1 MSLRLLAHRL
11 VVFAVTLLGAVG
23 LVLLLL
29 WLAPGDPI
37 DLLPNG
43 EELRPILV
51 KQWDLDR
58 PLPVRFVS
66 YIGHALHGNL
76 GTSLAYRPGMAVT
89 HVIAE
94 PAVRSLLW
102 LLVALVLT
110 MVWGTWLAWVSA
122 GRPSWHRKLI
132 QVVSIAPVFLLAH
145 VSVNGIDKLTVHLV
159 NIGWIP
165 RPEWFP
171 LPSEPG
177 VFRTAL
183 AVVLLAVG
191 SGALAEVRAEA
202 ENALVKIRSSG
213 YIAAARA
220 RGEHLWPHVAHNLV
234 GPLTTVASSR
244 AAFFVGGLV
253 ILEKVLLLNG
263 IGTILWQAAVMR
275 DYPLALGITVVLASV
290 VCVSRLVGDT
300 VRLAFDPRLRAEAGR

>member
-1 MSLRLLAHRL
+1 MSLRLVAHRL
-11 VVFAVTLLGAVG
+11 LVFAVTLMGAVG

-43 EELRPILV
+43 EELRPVLTQ
-51 KQWDLDR
+51 QWELDR

-66 YIGHALHGNL
+66 YFGRALHGDL
-76 GTSLAYRPGMAVT
+76 GTSLAYRPGTPVAD
-89 HVIAE
+89 VIAG
-94 PAVRSLLW
+94 PAMRSMVW
-102 LLVALVLT
+102 LLTALVLT
-110 MVWGTWLAWVSA
+110 MVWGTWLAWASA
-122 GRPSWHRKLI
+122 GRPSWHRKLV
-132 QVVSIAPVFLLAH
+132 QVASIAPVFLLAH
-145 VSVNGIDKLTVHLV
+145 VSVNGIDVLTLSLV
-159 NIGWIP
+159 DRGIIP
-165 RPEWFP
+165 RPGWFP

-183 AVVLLAVG
+183 AIVLLAVG

-202 ENALVKIRSSG
+202 ENALVKIRGSG

-220 RGEHLWPHVAHNLV
+220 RGERLWPHVAHNLV

-263 IGTILWQAAVMR
+263 IGSILWQAAVMR
-275 DYPLALGITVVLASV
+275 DYPLALGITVVLASI
-290 VCVSRLVGDT
+290 VCLSRLLGNT
-300 VRLAFDPRLRAEAGR
+300 VRLAFDPRLRAQVGR